1 MKNKHIGEK
10 MNSFDNRTWLEI
22 DLSNYKH
29 NIRELKKFYPANC
42 GFMQIVKADA
52 YGHGALQIAQKA
64 IEEKAEFL
72 GVANLNEGIYLRKNH
87 IKIPILILSPSFYFE
102 IDDILHYNLI
112 PSISDYEFAQK
123 FSQKLK
129 KQKYPIHINIDTGMG
144 RSGFHYSQALEN
156 VEKIAKLDNLQIEG
170 IFSHLAC
177 AEEKDNFYNQEQENK
192 LKIIIEK
199 IKNPLKYVH
208 IANSAG
214 CINLK
219 GNFTNLVRIGLM
231 SFGIYACKEFEN
243 ILNLKPVMQVKTR
256 IVQIKKANI
265 GDCIGYNC
273 TYKAKQNMQ
282 YALLPIGYADGY
294 NYLLANKG
302 FVLVNDKICP
312 VIGKVSMDLTAIDIS
327 FANAKIGDVVSIL
340 GDKIRIENLV
350 KEYDGSFYEFACHI
364 GKRATKYFF
373 DEGKIISTYSPL
385 NRTIVNK

>member
-1 MKNKHIGEK
+1 MLVKK

-29 NIRELKKFYPANC
+29 NIRELKKIYPSGC

-72 GVANLNEGIYLRKNH
+72 GVANLNEGIYLRKNN
-87 IKIPILILSPSFYFE
+87 IKIPILSLSPSFYFE

-123 FSQKLK
+123 FSKKLK
-129 KQKYPIHINIDTGMG
+129 NQKYPIHINVDTGMG
-144 RSGFHYSQALEN
+144 RSGFYYSEAFEN
-156 VEKIAKLDNLQIEG
+156 IEKIAKLPNLIIEG
-170 IFSHLAC
+170 IYSHLAC
-177 AEEKDNFYNQEQENK
+177 AEEKDNIYNQNQENK
-192 LKIIIEK
+192 LKTLLEK
-199 IKNPLKYVH
+199 IKIPLKYVH

-231 SFGIYACKEFEN
+231 SFGIYASKEFEN
-243 ILNLKPVMQVKTR
+243 IINLKPVMRVKTK
-256 IVQIKKANI
+256 IVQIKNASK
-265 GDCIGYNC
+265 GDFIGYNC
-273 TYKAKQNMQ
+273 TYKASKDMQ
-282 YALLPIGYADGY
+282 YAILPIGYADGY

-302 FVLVNDKICP
+302 FVLVNDVICP
-312 VIGKVSMDLTAIDIS
+312 VIGKISMDLTAVDIS
-327 FANAKIGDVVSIL
+327 KTKAKIGDVVIIL
-340 GDKIRIENLV
+340 GDKIKIEELV
-350 KEYDGSFYEFACHI
+350 KEYNGSFYEFACHI

-385 NRTIVNK
+385 NRNIVKK